1 MLQCTSGTDATAR
14 KSMKS
19 PKTSTNTPPN
29 HKYATEQGIAEEEA
43 LKKGW
48 KKVPRVHRERQR
60 ALREGVN
67 RAREQSRSFPLHVHF
82 AKNKHMKTLDENL
95 LETAT
100 QGLVAEFQPEQ
111 VWLYGSHAWGNP
123 HDDSDVD
130 LLVVLRDS
138 DETPIRR
145 AQRAHRCLRGLRM
158 PKDVLVETRQ
168 EVDRVK
174 GLKTSLENI
183 ILSRGR
189 RLYG

>member
-1 MLQCTSGTDATAR
+1 
-14 KSMKS
+14 
-19 PKTSTNTPPN
+19 
-29 HKYATEQGIAEEEA
+29 
-43 LKKGW
+43 
-48 KKVPRVHRERQR
+48 
-60 ALREGVN
+60 
-67 RAREQSRSFPLHVHF
+67 
-82 AKNKHMKTLDENL
+82 MKTLDQSL

-100 QGLVAEFQPEQ
+100 KRLVAEFQPEQ

-130 LLVVLRDS
+130 LLVVVPHS

-145 AQRAHRCLRGLRM
+145 SQRAHRCLRGLRM

-168 EVDRVK
+168 EIDRVK
-174 GLKTSLENI
+174 EINTSLENI